1 MRKSEKFLWASVF
14 LCIGMVIGFLIA
26 PIKAGI
32 VCGNDNTIYTGTGRD
47 SGDDDA
53 EA

>member
-1 MRKSEKFLWASVF
+1 MRKSEKFLWAAAF
-14 LCIGMVIGFLIA
+14 LCIGMVAGFLIA

-32 VCGNDNTIYTGTGRD
+32 VCGDGNTVYTGPGR
-47 SGDDDA
+47 SAGDDGA